1 MHLGNGKKL
10 VRLRQQATLEIH
22 QLAAWYAHERRLRQ
36 RMTLLAL
43 ISLTLAALSTTLRLL
58 DAGAP
63 GDRPVAAGTRHMV
76 PDRPEVPK

>member
-22 QLAAWYAHERRLRQ
+22 QLAAWYAHERRLRR

-43 ISLTLAALSTTLRLL
+43 LSLTLAALSATLRII
-58 DAGAP
+58 
-63 GDRPVAAGTRHMV
+63 
-76 PDRPEVPK
+76 E